1 MKKHKTQ
8 NAEKKEVG
16 FGRLAYEALPEM
28 WSFQVLS
35 AVILA
40 IPASLLTQMISAVA
54 STAGGAITSADL
66 NALFLSWRFPVM
78 LILGTLLV
86 FLYVAIEL
94 FAQIH
99 LTGDILRGEQ
109 AGIRREIGAGF
120 RSLRRFFCPE
130 GALVLLYIFI
140 AVPICGMGFSIG
152 LTKSLYIP
160 NFIMEV
166 VYKTPLYTAAYA
178 VVTVFLLWF
187 GFRSLFTLHAVLL
200 DQMTPTEGR
209 KRSFRIMKENRR
221 SFLFGMFRLMLILF
235 LVYFAASML
244 FIVLPTSYLTIK
256 GVNMPLS
263 FRIDLTQMQ
272 ELGEQEAVV
281 IVYRIACAA
290 AVLIGTYLFSVVS
303 LLCSSYFMLRFT
315 RWYLIFT
322 GRDRERWPERPKKAR
337 YRWKVLSMT
346 SVFVL
351 LLAASVMV
359 GLFYN
364 QIFDRQEPVRIIAHR
379 AGGTMASENSLEGLY
394 AAMDQGCFAS
404 EIDVQRTRDGYYIIN
419 HDNDFKRLTGVA
431 KAPKDMTLSEIEK
444 LEIRD
449 TTGNGNKLPVVRLE
463 EMLDVIKG
471 REILYIEMKGA
482 TADRRMVD
490 DVVSIVREH
499 DCVDDVALI
508 SLNYDIISYAET
520 QYPEFTTGT
529 LFFIGIGDVSALNCD
544 LLIME
549 EETATES
556 RISQIHNAGKEA
568 IVWTVNTEA
577 SMQSFLDSSIDGV
590 ITDEILLAKKVQAQ
604 LDGRTDLQV
613 LHSRLGSIWY

>member
-1 MKKHKTQ
+1 
-8 NAEKKEVG
+8 
-16 FGRLAYEALPEM
+16 
-28 WSFQVLS
+28 
-35 AVILA
+35 VI
-40 IPASLLTQMISAVA
+40 I
-54 STAGGAITSADL
+54 
-66 NALFLSWRFPVM
+66 
-78 LILGTLLV
+78 
-86 FLYVAIEL
+86 
-94 FAQIH
+94 
-99 LTGDILRGEQ
+99 
-109 AGIRREIGAGF
+109 
-120 RSLRRFFCPE
+120 
-130 GALVLLYIFI
+130 
-140 AVPICGMGFSIG
+140 
-152 LTKSLYIP
+152 
-160 NFIMEV
+160 
-166 VYKTPLYTAAYA
+166 
-178 VVTVFLLWF
+178 
-187 GFRSLFTLHAVLL
+187 
-200 DQMTPTEGR
+200 
-209 KRSFRIMKENRR
+209 
-221 SFLFGMFRLMLILF
+221 
-235 LVYFAASML
+235 
-244 FIVLPTSYLTIK
+244 
-256 GVNMPLS
+256 
-263 FRIDLTQMQ
+263 
-272 ELGEQEAVV
+272 
-281 IVYRIACAA
+281 YRIACAA

-431 KAPKDMTLSEIEK
+431 KSPKDMTLSEIEK

-556 RISQIHNAGKEA
+556 RISQIHNARKEA

-577 SMQSFLDSSIDGV
+577 SM
-590 ITDEILLAKKVQAQ
+590 
-604 LDGRTDLQV
+604 
-613 LHSRLGSIWY
+613 

>member
-256 GVNMPLS
+256 GVKMPLS

-281 IVYRIACAA
+281 IIYRIACAA

-337 YRWKVLSMT
+337 YRWKVLSIT

-613 LHSRLGSIWY
+613 LQHRLGSIWY

>member
-256 GVNMPLS
+256 GVKMPLS

-337 YRWKVLSMT
+337 YRWKVLSIT

-613 LHSRLGSIWY
+613 LQHRLGSIWY

>member
-256 GVNMPLS
+256 GENMPLS

-613 LHSRLGSIWY
+613 LQHRLGSIWY